1 LGVLAPLAG
10 FGAIAEEIVRHQVF
24 AWDLQVLEVLHAR
37 TTPMLNMIMI
47 FITHA
52 GDVQIV
58 GGLVLIALFGLWW
71 LGLERNAIF
80 FRPLERG
87 RGSDECGPQIVVSP
101 STPGTV
107 GTVDS
112 RT

>member
-1 LGVLAPLAG
+1 MITRSSSSTLQTLSTHRRSIAFATLGVLAPLAG

-80 FRPLERG
+80 FRPLDG
-87 RGSDECGPQIVVSP
+87 
-101 STPGTV
+101 
-107 GTVDS
+107 
-112 RT
+112 